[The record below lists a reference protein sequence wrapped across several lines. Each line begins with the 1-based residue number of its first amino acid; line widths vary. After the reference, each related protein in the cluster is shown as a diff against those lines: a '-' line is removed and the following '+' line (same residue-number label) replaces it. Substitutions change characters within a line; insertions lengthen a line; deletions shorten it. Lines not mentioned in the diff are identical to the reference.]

1 MKLFGSIFLLIGLMV
16 QPTFL
21 PAQTPPPPPGAGL
34 AEEDPAHRFGPPRR
48 RGRGGEFGLHAHKFR
63 QELRSLGKTIRRNQ
77 DTIKI
82 LKMEI
87 DEMSPGAERVKL
99 KKKLADAQ
107 RRQAE
112 LKLTLARR
120 KVEITQRARDLA
132 QSRYDDARLELNKV
146 LQTVKRQYPS
156 LLPPAE

>member
-1 MKLFGSIFLLIGLMV
+1 
-16 QPTFL
+16 
-21 PAQTPPPPPGAGL
+21 
-34 AEEDPAHRFGPPRR
+34 
-48 RGRGGEFGLHAHKFR
+48 
-63 QELRSLGKTIRRNQ
+63 
-77 DTIKI
+77 
-82 LKMEI
+82 MEI